1 MKISYA
7 IPVCNEIEEIKRLL
21 SFLIENK
28 REKDEIV
35 IFYDE
40 INGTAEVREY
50 LKSIVSGHTYTPIE
64 DYPIRWYSY
73 DFDGD
78 FAKMKNKLNKMC
90 TGDYIFQIDADEMVT
105 EFFIDVLPQMIQL
118 NPQVDL
124 YRIARV
130 NKVTGLTPEH
140 IQKWGWVVDSRGRV
154 NWPDVQWRIY
164 RNNPNIK
171 WEGKVHEKITGYNT
185 HSILP
190 LEEEWALQHTKTIE
204 RQEKQNDYYNTL

>member
-7 IPVCNEIEEIKRLL
+7 IPVCNEHVEIQRLV
-21 SFLIENK
+21 SFLLQNK
-28 REKDEIV
+28 RSVDEIV
-35 IFYDE
+35 VLFDST
-40 INGTAEVREY
+40 NGTQSV
-50 LKSIVSGHTYTPIE
+50 E
-64 DYPIRWYSY
+64 DYLRAKSVNCEISWFPYQ
-73 DFDGD
+73 FDGD
-78 FAKMKNKLNKMC
+78 FAKMKNHLNSMC
-90 TGDYIFQIDADEMVT
+90 NGDYIFQVDADEMLT

-130 NKVTGLTPEH
+130 NKVTGLTQEH
-140 IQKWGWVVDSRGRV
+140 IQKWGWMVDSRGRV

-190 LEEEWALQHTKTIE
+190 LEEEWALEHFKTIE
-204 RQEKQNDYYNTL
+204 RQEKQNNYYNTL

>member
-1 MKISYA
+1 MKLSYA
-7 IPVCNEIEEIKRLL
+7 IPVCNEHVEIQRLV
-21 SFLIENK
+21 SFLLEHK
-28 REKDEIV
+28 RDKDEI
-35 IFYDE
+35 IILFDST
-40 INGTAEVREY
+40 NGT
-50 LKSIVSGHTYTPIE
+50 KSVE
-64 DYPIRWYSY
+64 DYLRAKSVNCEISWFPYQ
-73 DFDGD
+73 FDGD
-78 FAKMKNKLNKMC
+78 FAKMKNHLNSMC
-90 TGDYIFQIDADEMVT
+90 NGDYIFQIDADEMIT
-105 EFFIDVLPQMIQL
+105 EFFIDILPQMIQL

-140 IQKWGWVVDSRGRV
+140 IQKWGWLVDSRGRV

-190 LEEEWALQHTKTIE
+190 LEEEWALQHIKTIE
-204 RQEKQNDYYNTL
+204 RQEKQNNYYNTL

>member
-7 IPVCNEIEEIKRLL
+7 IPVCNENVEIQRLV
-21 SFLIENK
+21 SFLLEHK
-28 REKDEIV
+28 RDKDEIT
-35 IFYDE
+35 ILFDST
-40 INGTAEVREY
+40 NGT
-50 LKSIVSGHTYTPIE
+50 KSVE
-64 DYPIRWYSY
+64 DYLRAKSVNGGFSWHPHQ
-73 DFDGD
+73 FDGD
-78 FAKMKNKLNKMC
+78 FAKMKNRLNEMC

-140 IQKWGWVVDSRGRV
+140 IQKWGWMVDSRGRV

-164 RNNPNIK
+164 RNDPRIK

-190 LEEEWALQHTKTIE
+190 LEEEWALQHIKTIE
-204 RQEKQNDYYNTL
+204 RQEKQNEYYDTL

>member
-7 IPVCNEIEEIKRLL
+7 IPVCNENVEIQRLV
-21 SFLIENK
+21 SFLLQNK
-28 REKDEIV
+28 RSVDEIV
-35 IFYDE
+35 ILFDST
-40 INGTAEVREY
+40 NGT
-50 LKSIVSGHTYTPIE
+50 KSVE
-64 DYPIRWYSY
+64 DYLRAKSVNCEISWFPYQ
-73 DFDGD
+73 FDGD
-78 FAKMKNKLNKMC
+78 FAKMKNQLNEMC

-105 EFFIDVLPQMIQL
+105 EFLIDVLPQMIQL

-140 IQKWGWVVDSRGRV
+140 IQKWGWMVDSRGRV

-164 RNNPNIK
+164 RNDPRIK

-190 LEEEWALQHTKTIE
+190 LEEEWALQHIKTIE
-204 RQEKQNDYYNTL
+204 RQEKQNEYYDTL